1 MSHDIYQG
9 DTEVH
14 YTHRSNCCNIKRQFE
29 DGRFVFL
36 IKHVNNLWII
46 WAKEGTR
53 NLGIIDEYIFSAFYS
68 TFLIILSSPVKEVDN
83 SLTIRIIH

>member
-14 YTHRSNCCNIKRQFE
+14 YTDRSNCCNIKRKFE
-29 DGRFVFL
+29 DGRLVFS

-53 NLGIIDEYIFSAFYS
+53 NLGITDEYIFSAFYS
-68 TFLIILSSPVKEVDN
+68 TFLKILSSPVKEFDK